1 MIVLGRRYNI
11 DDIIVI
17 VLVVESMKFIYR
29 GRFVIYYYIYMN
41 LYLKII
47 VLWLNKNITLCVLV
61 MFFCVNNIIF
71 MVNGF

>member
-29 GRFVIYYYIYMN
+29 GRFVIYYYIYLN

-47 VLWLNKNITLCVLV
+47 VWLNKNIMLCVLV
-61 MFFCVNNIIF
+61 MFFCVNNLIY
-71 MVNGF
+71 MVYGF

>member
-1 MIVLGRRYNI
+1 MCGSKEGLMIVLGRRYNI

-47 VLWLNKNITLCVLV
+47 VL
-61 MFFCVNNIIF
+61 
-71 MVNGF
+71 

>member
-29 GRFVIYYYIYMN
+29 GRFVIYYYIYLN

-47 VLWLNKNITLCVLV
+47 VWLNKNITLYVLV
-61 MFFCVNNIIF
+61 MFFFVNNIIY